1 MFCVLFLAAG
11 GNCNRSATVSPQS
24 TYADSWVK
32 LKRGDLNDALTQA
45 DAALRNFSSPDT
57 EWHWRFTVLK
67 GEILARQRRKKESLE
82 LLAQDLPP
90 SLASSDVA
98 VWRKLAQGLSNGLSG
113 EFSES
118 ARLLGDAEKLAKL
131 NHPDLLGEVALR
143 KGTVG
148 FLLGDNKAA
157 SAAFHMTL
165 EIAREQ
171 KDSFLE
177 ANALGS
183 LGLVATKQEH
193 YDEAIDWFRA
203 ASQLSQSVGARSAA
217 AKTIGNLGW
226 SYFEMGD
233 YQNARTLFQRAE
245 ASSGSV
251 GLVGD
256 QVYWQTNLGVS
267 DYFLHDY
274 AKAEKESQT
283 ALELA
288 KKMGQPDTIAECLNN
303 LSELALQGGQLD
315 LAGRYNREAEGLS
328 PASDSSPSNLP
339 SVLIE
344 GRIEGARRHFTQAE
358 KFLKKVIRDPTA
370 ETALRWEAEARLATV
385 YDDERQ
391 PAQAER
397 QYRLALGTIDTARKS
412 LQQDEFR
419 LTFLSSAIESYQDY
433 VDFLVVHSRPNDALD
448 IAELSRARTLAEGLA
463 STTQSPNLSPRRV
476 LPQQIARKLKASL
489 LFYWIG
495 QKNSYLWVITPSK
508 TAYFKLPKASDIEP
522 LVKTYRE
529 ALPNVD
535 EAQDT
540 AASDG
545 KKLYAMLVEPAK
557 KLIPPGSRVILLPAE
572 SLYGLNFETLIVP
585 DPKPHFWIEDVT
597 LTTANSLTLLDASIQ
612 RPAITGKNLL
622 LVGNAVPTPGYPALP
637 QAPVEIQK
645 VGHYF
650 SDQNRKVL
658 EAKQAT
664 ATAYLSSNPEQ
675 YAYLHFVTH
684 GTASI
689 TRPLESAVILSPEGD
704 AYKLYARDIVT
715 HRLNAQLVT
724 ISACNGA
731 GTRAYSGEGL
741 VGLSWAF
748 LRAGAHNVIGALWEV
763 SDASTPQLMDAF
775 YRELFQGKDTAT
787 ALRDAKLTLLH
798 SAAPDSVFKKPF
810 YWAPFQLYAGS

>member
-1 MFCVLFLAAG
+1 VLAGAGCQKAAT
-11 GNCNRSATVSPQS
+11 SSPEH
-24 TYADSWVK
+24 TYKDAWLK
-32 LKRGDLNDALTQA
+32 LNRGDVKEAMAETDAGLRKFPSS
-45 DAALRNFSSPDT
+45 DA
-57 EWHWRFTVLK
+57 EWHWRFRALK
-67 GEILARQRRKKESLE
+67 GEVFVRQRLSKEALALLE
-82 LLAQDLPP
+82 PDLPP
-90 SLASSDVA
+90 SLATSDIA
-98 VWRKLAQGLSNGLSG
+98 VWRKLTQGTASCY
-113 EFSES
+113 
-118 ARLLGDAEKLAKL
+118 LLQFAEAERFLTAAEALAKA
-131 NHPDLLGEVALR
+131 NHPDMLGEVALR
-143 KGTVG
+143 QGTLA
-148 FLLGDNKAA
+148 FWRDDETAA
-157 SAAFHMTL
+157 AEAAYRKTL
-165 EIAREQ
+165 QIAREQ

-177 ANALGS
+177 TAALGS
-183 LGLVATKQEH
+183 LGAVATKQEH
-193 YDEAIDWFRA
+193 YDASLDWNQSA
-203 ASQLSQSVGARSAA
+203 LQLSQSTGARISAA
-217 AKTIGNLGW
+217 RILGNMGW

-233 YQNARTLFQRAE
+233 YRQALSLFEQAA
-245 ASSGSV
+245 ASFGQA
-251 GLVGD
+251 GLVGP
-256 QVYWQTNLGVS
+256 QVDWLTNIGIA
-267 DYFLHDY
+267 DYYLRDY
-274 AKAEKESQT
+274 AAAEKESQK

-288 KKMGQPDTIAECLNN
+288 RKLDEKVPITECLNN
-303 LSELALQGGQLD
+303 LSYVALATGDLD
-315 LAGRYNREAEGLS
+315 LAEKYNREALEVSRSANDHPGEISSALITGITELARGHYWQAQRGLETVIHD
-328 PASDSSPSNLP
+328 PAAD
-339 SVLIE
+339 
-344 GRIEGARRHFTQAE
+344 
-358 KFLKKVIRDPTA
+358 TA
-370 ETALRWEAEARLATV
+370 TRWEAEASLAKV
-385 YDDERQ
+385 FAGEAL
-391 PAQAER
+391 PARAER
-397 QYRLALGTIDTARKS
+397 EYQHSINTIEAARRS
-412 LQQDEFR
+412 VDREELR
-419 LTFLSSAIESYQDY
+419 LTFLSRAIEFYEDY
-433 VDFLVVHSRPNDALD
+433 VDYLVARGRPDDALKV
-448 IAELSRARTLAEGLA
+448 AELSRARTLAEGLA
-463 STTQSPNLSPRRV
+463 STAQTTSAPTRTV
-476 LPQQIARKLKASL
+476 HPQQIAQKLKASL

-495 QKNSYLWVITPSK
+495 QKNSYLWVFTPSK

-535 EAQDT
+535 DAQDA

-545 KKLYAMLVEPAK
+545 KKLYAILVEPAK
-557 KLIPPGSRVILLPAE
+557 KLIPPGSRVILLPGE

-597 LTTANSLTLLDASIQ
+597 LSTANSLTLLDASIQ

-622 LVGNAVPTPGYPALP
+622 LFGNAVPTPGFPALP

-658 EAKQAT
+658 ESKQAT

-689 TRPLESAVILSPEGD
+689 TRPLESAVVLSPEGD

-775 YRELFQGKDTAT
+775 YRELFQGKDPAT
-787 ALRDAKLTLLH
+787 ALRDAKLSLLH
-798 SAAPDSVFKKPF
+798 TPDRDSVFKKPF